1 MKHVASA
8 RSEAILIILPCSGR
22 RLQERSEEK
31 DGRVTT
37 ETKKHEHHEEVED
50 EEVPD
55 DAGREPS
62 DTSSVHEITKETR
75 NHYTTVKDEDQV

>member
-1 MKHVASA
+1 M
-8 RSEAILIILPCSGR
+8 
-22 RLQERSEEK
+22 QERSEEK
-31 DGRVTT
+31 DGRITT

-55 DAGREPS
+55 DEDEEKARQPS
-62 DTSSVHEITKETR
+62 DTSSVHEITKQTR